1 MSDTIIVALIGVIG
15 TVVTIISSF
24 KISKD
29 SQKQE
34 RELININAE
43 KERRQEMVKTKQQN
57 YHNFIDAFIGK
68 MTYLNNI
75 QNMPSDINTK
85 FCLEFNR
92 LPFYASID
100 VINKANI
107 FSNYPTLDNANALF
121 NAIRKDLSKGEY
133 EFEPFDSFNFQCAN
147 K

>member
-1 MSDTIIVALIGVIG
+1 MSDTIVVALIGAIG
-15 TVVTIISSF
+15 TVVTILSSF

-29 SQKQE
+29 SKRQE

-43 KERRQEMVKTKQQN
+43 KERHQEMVRTKQQN
-57 YHNFIDAFIGK
+57 YNNFIEAFIHK
-68 MTYLNNI
+68 MYYLNNI
-75 QNMPSDINTK
+75 QNMPSDINNK

-92 LPFYASID
+92 LPFYASKD

-107 FSNYPTLDNANALF
+107 FSNSPSLDNANALF

-133 EFEPFDSFNFQCAN
+133 EFEPFDSFNFQCAD